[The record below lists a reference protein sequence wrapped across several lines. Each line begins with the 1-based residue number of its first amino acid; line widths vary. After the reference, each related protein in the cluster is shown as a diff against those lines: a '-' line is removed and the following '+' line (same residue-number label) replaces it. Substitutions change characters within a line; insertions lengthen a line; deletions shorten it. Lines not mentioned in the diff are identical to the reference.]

1 MLFKS
6 NGKFVDDVTDS
17 FNRFGLQTKLSEKGV
32 SKNTQKFEMYD
43 TIHDSGYVA
52 VAVDKPFGKNAAKE
66 WNNLIEKDLIP
77 TLINENNA
85 NTNPASALIVPSKDI
100 DMVEQL
106 LKKKGLSPTV
116 YQLFPGYVV
125 AGISKKDT
133 SKIVNEYLEK
143 QKEKDKE
150 QEKENNKK
158 AEDKQPEMPPAAPK
172 DIKKEEL
179 PHKETPKKEIEAKQ
193 KEDMLASLSNMKETK
208 SGSTDI
214 KPPKKEQ
221 IKEIKKDTAK
231 NTTPKKPLSA
241 AKKLAA
247 AALLGTTLGLGAL
260 SAPDIK
266 DKIDNYMMSPEEKT
280 ERKVLDNAAK
290 KYFENIKNGFPEDD
304 ELLKIIA
311 ENPQLASEY
320 INELANTPVQTYA
333 LKNKSA
339 DPNMLREKASSDDE
353 AVRAAVAENP
363 NTPPDILEHLAKD
376 KSNNVLKSLAKN
388 PSISKD
394 MMEDLSNY
402 SGLHNDMLENPAITP
417 EIMRKISAGKNRDC
431 DFNKKYMSNPCLSI
445 DEILYN
451 INNPD
456 ECVRMGLAANPK
468 TPPEAVAALSEDKN
482 PLVKNAAYKHP
493 NLSQEKLNKLFPER
507 WVPEPDNIIK
517 EAERMAALENP
528 NISPEIKEK
537 AILMAPEKYAKAVAA
552 NKNAGPG
559 MINKLKNM
567 AQGKKG
573 LETLIHSANDIKN
586 NPEKLADIKSQMD
599 NNKET
604 VDKPVRRMMNKE
616 FVDNVYDPYKLIE
629 DMRKIPSKK
638 KKYNI
643 KKDNAGAQNNNAEN
657 AAGYENIVPD
667 IGAPPT
673 ILDKFGNAPEYFASK
688 PLPPLNKGD
697 ISYNPDAERAALKT
711 ADDIITDL
719 MSDVLPDIE
728 KSIKTSSFTPRN
740 NKAESSGS
748 GITGN
753 ANGGNGDASG
763 VPTLADAVSN
773 KSNIE
778 NKYLTGRQHD
788 MYENVCKKIDGLHKM
803 F

>member
-6 NGKFVDDVTDS
+6 NGKFVDDITDS

-143 QKEKDKE
+143 QKEKE

-158 AEDKQPEMPPAAPK
+158 AEEKQPEIMPAAK
-172 DIKKEEL
+172 KETKKEEL
-179 PHKETPKKEIEAKQ
+179 PNKETNKKETAAKQ
-193 KEDMLASLSNMKETK
+193 KEDMLANLSNMKETK
-208 SGSTDI
+208 GGSSDI
-214 KPPKKEQ
+214 KQKKKEPV
-221 IKEIKKDTAK
+221 IEPKIEKSKD
-231 NTTPKKPLSA
+231 TPKKPLST

-311 ENPQLASEY
+311 KNPQLASEY

-376 KSNNVLKSLAKN
+376 KSNNVLKALAKN

-402 SGLHNDMLENPAITP
+402 PGLHSDMLENPAVTP

-451 INNPD
+451 VNNPD

-468 TPPEAVAALSEDKN
+468 TPLEAVAALSEDKN

-493 NLSQEKLNKLFPER
+493 NLPQEKLNKLFPER

-517 EAERMAALENP
+517 EAERTAALENP
-528 NISPEIKEK
+528 NISPAIKEK
-537 AILMAPEKYAKAVAA
+537 AILIAPEKYAKAVAA

-559 MINKLKNM
+559 IINKLKNM

-586 NPEKLADIKSQMD
+586 NPAKLADIKSQMD

-643 KKDNAGAQNNNAEN
+643 KKDNAGTQNDNAEN

-667 IGAPPT
+667 IDAPPT

-697 ISYNPDAERAALKT
+697 VSYNPDAERAALKT

-740 NKAESSGS
+740 NKAGSSGNGS
-748 GITGN
+748 NTN
-753 ANGGNGDASG
+753 SANNASG
-763 VPTLADAVSN
+763 GVPSLADAVNN
-773 KSNIE
+773 KSNME
-778 NKYLTGRQHD
+778 NKYLTGRQND
-788 MYENVCKKIDGLHKM
+788 IYENACKKIDGLHKM

>member
-52 VAVDKPFGKNAAKE
+52 VAVDKPFGKNASKE

-77 TLINENNA
+77 TLVNENNA

-125 AGISKKDT
+125 AGINKKDT
-133 SKIVNEYLEK
+133 SKIVNEYLAK
-143 QKEKDKE
+143 QKEKEKE

-158 AEDKQPEMPPAAPK
+158 AEDKQPEIPPAENK
-172 DIKKEEL
+172 EIKKEY
-179 PHKETPKKEIEAKQ
+179 TAKQ
-193 KEDMLASLSNMKETK
+193 KDDMLASLSNMKETK
-208 SGSTDI
+208 SSNDI
-214 KPPKKEQ
+214 MHEKKEPV
-221 IKEIKKDTAK
+221 KETKTNIAKD
-231 NTTPKKPLSA
+231 TPKKPLST

-247 AALLGTTLGLGAL
+247 AALLGTSLGLAAL

-311 ENPQLASEY
+311 ENPQLAREY

-376 KSNNVLKSLAKN
+376 KSNNVLKALAKN

-402 SGLHNDMLENPAITP
+402 SGLHSDMLENPAVTS

-451 INNPD
+451 VNNPD

-468 TPPEAVAALSEDKN
+468 TPPKAIAELSDDKN
-482 PLVKNAAYKHP
+482 PLVKHTAYKHP
-493 NLSQEKLNKLFPER
+493 NIPQEKLNKLFPEK

-517 EAERMAALENP
+517 EAARLAALENP

-552 NKNAGPG
+552 NKNAGKG

-567 AQGKKG
+567 AQGKNG
-573 LETLIHSANDIKN
+573 LETLIHSANDIKS
-586 NPEKLADIKSQMD
+586 NPEKLADIKNQMD

-604 VDKPVRRMMNKE
+604 ADKPVRRMMNKE
-616 FVDNVYDPYKLIE
+616 FVNNVYDPYKLIE
-629 DMRKIPSKK
+629 DMRRIPSKN

-643 KKDNAGAQNNNAEN
+643 KKDSAGSQNTNAEN
-657 AAGYENIVPD
+657 AAGYENIVPNVD
-667 IGAPPT
+667 APPT
-673 ILDKFGNAPEYFASK
+673 ILDKFSSAPEYFASK
-688 PLPPLNKGD
+688 PLPALNKGNV
-697 ISYNPDAERAALKT
+697 SYNPDAERAALKT

-740 NKAESSGS
+740 NKSGNS
-748 GITGN
+748 ENTGSI
-753 ANGGNGDASG
+753 NGGNGDAD
-763 VPTLADAVSN
+763 VPSLADAVNN
-773 KSNIE
+773 KSNMD
-778 NKYLTGRQHD
+778 NKYLTGRQQD
-788 MYENVCKKIDGLHKM
+788 MYENACKKIDELHKM

>member
-17 FNRFGLQTKLSEKGV
+17 FNRFGLQTRFAEKGV

-52 VAVDKPFGKNAAKE
+52 VAVDKPFGKNAEKE

-77 TLINENNA
+77 ALINENNA

-133 SKIVNEYLEK
+133 SKIVDEYLAK
-143 QKEKDKE
+143 QKEKEKE
-150 QEKENNKK
+150 QEKENDKK
-158 AEDKQPEMPPAAPK
+158 AENKQPEIPPAANK
-172 DIKKEEL
+172 EIKKEKFAD
-179 PHKETPKKEIEAKQ
+179 KETPKKENTSKQ
-193 KEDMLASLSNMKETK
+193 KEDTLTSLSNMKETK
-208 SGSTDI
+208 TETSKD
-214 KPPKKEQ
+214 KPKQ
-221 IKEIKKDTAK
+221 
-231 NTTPKKPLSA
+231 KPLST

-247 AALLGTTLGLGAL
+247 AALLGTSLGLGAL

-266 DKIDNYMMSPEEKT
+266 DKIDDYMMSPEEKT

-311 ENPQLASEY
+311 ENPQLAGEY

-339 DPNMLREKASSDDE
+339 DPDMLRKKASSDDE

-388 PSISKD
+388 PSISKN

-402 SGLHNDMLENPAITP
+402 SGLHSDMLENPGLTP

-431 DFNKKYMSNPCLSI
+431 DFNKKFMSNPCLSI

-451 INNPD
+451 VNNPD

-468 TPPEAVAALSEDKN
+468 TPPEAVAALSNDNN

-493 NLSQEKLNKLFPER
+493 NIPQEKLNELFPER

-517 EAERMAALENP
+517 EAAKLAALENP

-552 NKNAGPG
+552 NKNAGYD
-559 MINKLKNM
+559 MIDKLKNM

-573 LETLIHSANDIKN
+573 LETLIYSANNIKD
-586 NPEKLADIKSQMD
+586 NPEKLSDIKRQMD

-604 VDKPVRRMMNKE
+604 ADKPVRRMMNKE
-616 FVDNVYDPYKLIE
+616 FVNSVYDPYKLIE
-629 DMRKIPSKK
+629 DMRKIPSKN
-638 KKYNI
+638 KKYNV
-643 KKDNAGAQNNNAEN
+643 KKDNAGRQNNNAEN
-657 AAGYENIVPD
+657 KAGYERIVP
-667 IGAPPT
+667 AVNEVPS
-673 ILDKFGNAPEYFASK
+673 ILDKFGNAPEYFASQ

-697 ISYNPDAERAALKT
+697 VSYNPDAERAALKT

-740 NKAESSGS
+740 NKVGNSDS
-748 GITGN
+748 TDN
-753 ANGGNGDASG
+753 ANGGNNAAVG
-763 VPTLADAVSN
+763 VPSLTNAVNN
-773 KSNIE
+773 KSNIG
-778 NKYLTGRQHD
+778 NKYLTGRQQD
-788 MYENVCKKIDGLHKM
+788 MYENACKKIDGLHKM

>member
-52 VAVDKPFGKNAAKE
+52 VAVDKPFGKNASKE

-125 AGISKKDT
+125 AGINKKDT
-133 SKIVNEYLEK
+133 SKIVNEYLAK
-143 QKEKDKE
+143 QKEKEKE

-158 AEDKQPEMPPAAPK
+158 AEDKQPEIPPAENK
-172 DIKKEEL
+172 EIKKEY
-179 PHKETPKKEIEAKQ
+179 TAKQ
-193 KEDMLASLSNMKETK
+193 KDDMLASLSNMKETK
-208 SGSTDI
+208 SSSDI
-214 KPPKKEQ
+214 THEKKEPV
-221 IKEIKKDTAK
+221 KETKTNIAKD
-231 NTTPKKPLSA
+231 TPKKPLST

-247 AALLGTTLGLGAL
+247 AALLGTSLGLAAL

-311 ENPQLASEY
+311 ENPQLAREY

-376 KSNNVLKSLAKN
+376 KSNNVLKALAKN

-402 SGLHNDMLENPAITP
+402 SGLHSDMLENPAVTS

-445 DEILYN
+445 YEILYN
-451 INNPD
+451 VNNPD

-468 TPPEAVAALSEDKN
+468 TPPKAIAELSDDKN
-482 PLVKNAAYKHP
+482 PLVKHTAYKHP
-493 NLSQEKLNKLFPER
+493 NIPQDKLNKLFPER

-517 EAERMAALENP
+517 EAARLAALENP

-552 NKNAGPG
+552 NKNAGQG

-567 AQGKKG
+567 AQGKNG
-573 LETLIHSANDIKN
+573 LETLIHSANDIKS
-586 NPEKLADIKSQMD
+586 NPEKLADIKNQMD

-604 VDKPVRRMMNKE
+604 ADKPVRRMMNKE
-616 FVDNVYDPYKLIE
+616 FVNNVYDPYKLIE
-629 DMRKIPSKK
+629 DMRRIPSKK

-643 KKDNAGAQNNNAEN
+643 KKDSAGSQNTNAEN
-657 AAGYENIVPD
+657 AAGYENIVPNVD
-667 IGAPPT
+667 APPT
-673 ILDKFGNAPEYFASK
+673 ILDKFSSAPEYFASK
-688 PLPPLNKGD
+688 PLPALNKGNV
-697 ISYNPDAERAALKT
+697 SYNPDAERAALKT

-740 NKAESSGS
+740 NKSGNS
-748 GITGN
+748 ENTGN
-753 ANGGNGDASG
+753 INGGNGDAD
-763 VPTLADAVSN
+763 VPSLADAVNN
-773 KSNIE
+773 KSNMD
-778 NKYLTGRQHD
+778 NKYLTGRQQD
-788 MYENVCKKIDGLHKM
+788 MYENACKKIDELHKM

>member
-52 VAVDKPFGKNAAKE
+52 VAVDKPFGKNASKE

-77 TLINENNA
+77 TLVNENNA

-125 AGISKKDT
+125 AGINKKDT
-133 SKIVNEYLEK
+133 SKIVNEYLAK
-143 QKEKDKE
+143 QKEKEKE

-158 AEDKQPEMPPAAPK
+158 AEDKQPEIPPAENK
-172 DIKKEEL
+172 EIKKEY
-179 PHKETPKKEIEAKQ
+179 TAKQ
-193 KEDMLASLSNMKETK
+193 KDDMLASLSNMKETK
-208 SGSTDI
+208 SSNDI
-214 KPPKKEQ
+214 MHEKKEPV
-221 IKEIKKDTAK
+221 KETKTNIAKD
-231 NTTPKKPLSA
+231 TPKKPLST

-247 AALLGTTLGLGAL
+247 AALLGTSLGLAAL

-311 ENPQLASEY
+311 ENPQLAREY

-376 KSNNVLKSLAKN
+376 KSNNVLKALAKN

-402 SGLHNDMLENPAITP
+402 SGLHSDMLENPAVTS

-451 INNPD
+451 VNNPD

-468 TPPEAVAALSEDKN
+468 TPPKAIAELSDDKN
-482 PLVKNAAYKHP
+482 PLVKHTAYKHP
-493 NLSQEKLNKLFPER
+493 NIPQEKLNKLFPER

-517 EAERMAALENP
+517 EAARLAALENP

-552 NKNAGPG
+552 NKNAGKG

-567 AQGKKG
+567 AQGKNG
-573 LETLIHSANDIKN
+573 LETLIHSANDIKS
-586 NPEKLADIKSQMD
+586 NPEKLADIKNQMD

-604 VDKPVRRMMNKE
+604 ADKPVRRMMNKE
-616 FVDNVYDPYKLIE
+616 FVNNVYDPYKLIE
-629 DMRKIPSKK
+629 DMRRIPSKN

-643 KKDNAGAQNNNAEN
+643 KKDSAGSQNTNAEN
-657 AAGYENIVPD
+657 AAGYENIVPNVD
-667 IGAPPT
+667 APPT
-673 ILDKFGNAPEYFASK
+673 ILDKFSSAPEYFASK
-688 PLPPLNKGD
+688 PLPALNKGNV
-697 ISYNPDAERAALKT
+697 SYNPDAERAALKT

-740 NKAESSGS
+740 NKSGNS
-748 GITGN
+748 ENTGSI
-753 ANGGNGDASG
+753 NGGNGDAD
-763 VPTLADAVSN
+763 VPSLADAVNN
-773 KSNIE
+773 KSNMD
-778 NKYLTGRQHD
+778 NKYLTGRQQD
-788 MYENVCKKIDGLHKM
+788 MYENACKKIDELHKM

>member
-6 NGKFVDDVTDS
+6 NGKFVDDVIDS
-17 FNRFGLQTKLSEKGV
+17 FNRFGLQTKLAEKGL

-52 VAVDKPFGKNAAKE
+52 VAVDKPFGKNATKE

-85 NTNPASALIVPSKDI
+85 NTSPASALIVPSKDI

-150 QEKENNKK
+150 QEKENNKV
-158 AEDKQPEMPPAAPK
+158 EEKQPEMPPAA
-172 DIKKEEL
+172 DIKKKEEL
-179 PHKETPKKEIEAKQ
+179 PQKETPKKEDTAKK
-193 KEDMLASLSNMKETK
+193 KEDTLTSLSNMKETK
-208 SGSTDI
+208 NGSSNI
-214 KPPKKEQ
+214 KNEPKEKVKET
-221 IKEIKKDTAK
+221 KKDTAK
-231 NTTPKKPLSA
+231 DMPKKPLST

-280 ERKVLDNAAK
+280 ERKVLDDAAK

-311 ENPQLASEY
+311 ENPQLAKEY

-339 DPNMLREKASSDDE
+339 DANMLREKASSDDE

-402 SGLHNDMLENPAITP
+402 SGLHNDMLENPAITH

-451 INNPD
+451 VNNPD

-493 NLSQEKLNKLFPER
+493 NLPQEKLNKLFPER

-552 NKNAGPG
+552 NKNAGQG
-559 MINKLKNM
+559 IINKLKNM

-586 NPEKLADIKSQMD
+586 NPEKLANIKSQMD

-616 FVDNVYDPYKLIE
+616 FVNNVYDPYKLIE

-643 KKDNAGAQNNNAEN
+643 KKDSPDNKNNNDEN
-657 AAGYENIVPD
+657 LAGYENIVPD
-667 IGAPPT
+667 VGTPPT
-673 ILDKFGNAPEYFASK
+673 ILDKFGNAPEYFAK
-688 PLPPLNKGD
+688 MPLPPLNKGD

-740 NKAESSGS
+740 NKAGSSGNNN
-748 GITGN
+748 GTGGN
-753 ANGGNGDASG
+753 ANGGNGAAGG
-763 VPTLADAVSN
+763 VPTLADAVNN

-778 NKYLTGRQHD
+778 NKYLTGRQND
-788 MYENVCKKIDGLHKM
+788 IYENACKKIDGLHKM

>member
-6 NGKFVDDVTDS
+6 NGKFVDDITDS

-143 QKEKDKE
+143 QKEKE

-158 AEDKQPEMPPAAPK
+158 AEEKQPEIMPAAK
-172 DIKKEEL
+172 KETKKEEL
-179 PHKETPKKEIEAKQ
+179 PNKETNKKETAAKQ
-193 KEDMLASLSNMKETK
+193 KEDMLANLSNMKETK
-208 SGSTDI
+208 GGSSDI
-214 KPPKKEQ
+214 KQKKKEPV
-221 IKEIKKDTAK
+221 IEPKIEKSKD
-231 NTTPKKPLSA
+231 TPKKPLST

-311 ENPQLASEY
+311 KNPQLASEY

-376 KSNNVLKSLAKN
+376 KSNNVLKALAKN

-402 SGLHNDMLENPAITP
+402 SGLHSDMLENPAVTP

-451 INNPD
+451 VNNPD

-468 TPPEAVAALSEDKN
+468 TPLEAVAALSEDKN

-493 NLSQEKLNKLFPER
+493 NLPQEKLNKLFPER

-517 EAERMAALENP
+517 EAERTAALENP
-528 NISPEIKEK
+528 NISPAIKEK
-537 AILMAPEKYAKAVAA
+537 AILIAPEKYAKAVAA

-559 MINKLKNM
+559 IINKLKNM

-586 NPEKLADIKSQMD
+586 NPAKLADIKSQMD

-643 KKDNAGAQNNNAEN
+643 KKDNAGTQNDNAEN

-667 IGAPPT
+667 IDAPPT

-697 ISYNPDAERAALKT
+697 VSYNPDAERAALKT

-740 NKAESSGS
+740 NKAGSSGNGS
-748 GITGN
+748 NTN
-753 ANGGNGDASG
+753 SANNASG
-763 VPTLADAVSN
+763 GVPSLADAVNN
-773 KSNIE
+773 KSNME
-778 NKYLTGRQHD
+778 NKYLTGRQND
-788 MYENVCKKIDGLHKM
+788 IYENACKKIDRLHKM

>member
-6 NGKFVDDVTDS
+6 NGKFVDNVVDS

-43 TIHDSGYVA
+43 SIHDSGYVA

-66 WNNLIEKDLIP
+66 WNSLIEKDLIP

-133 SKIVNEYLEK
+133 SKIVNEYIEK
-143 QKEKDKE
+143 QKEKEKE
-150 QEKENNKK
+150 QKKEDSKKTEEKL
-158 AEDKQPEMPPAAPK
+158 PEMPPAL
-172 DIKKEEL
+172 KKEEL
-179 PHKETPKKEIEAKQ
+179 PDKETPKKEDIKKQ
-193 KEDMLASLSNMKETK
+193 KEDMLANLSNMKETK
-208 SGSTDI
+208 SINSDI
-214 KPPKKEQ
+214 KQKKKEPV
-221 IKEIKKDTAK
+221 IEPKIEKSKD
-231 NTTPKKPLSA
+231 TPKKTLST
-241 AKKLAA
+241 AKKLAT
-247 AALLGTTLGLGAL
+247 AALLGTTIGLGTL

-280 ERKVLDNAAK
+280 ERKVIDNAAK
-290 KYFENIKNGFPEDD
+290 KYFENIKNGFLEDD

-311 ENPQLASEY
+311 ENPQLAQEY
-320 INELANTPVQTYA
+320 INELAHTPVQTYA
-333 LKNKSA
+333 LKNKAA
-339 DPNMLREKASSDDE
+339 DPTMLREKASSDDE

-363 NTPPDILEHLAKD
+363 NTPPDVLERLAKD
-376 KSNNVLKSLAKN
+376 KSNNVLKSLSKN
-388 PSISKD
+388 PAISKD
-394 MMEDLSNY
+394 MMEELSNY
-402 SGLHNDMLENPAITP
+402 SGLHNDMLENPAVTP
-417 EIMRKISAGKNRDC
+417 EILRKISAGKNRDC
-431 DFNKKYMSNPCLSI
+431 DFNKKYMSNPCLSL

-451 INNPD
+451 VNNPD

-468 TPPEAVAALSEDKN
+468 TPPEAVAALAEDRN
-482 PLVKNAAYKHP
+482 PLVKNTAYKHP
-493 NLSQEKLNKLFPER
+493 NMPQDKLNKLFPER

-552 NKNAGPG
+552 NKNAEPG
-559 MINKLKNM
+559 LVNKLKNM

-573 LETLIHSANDIKN
+573 LENLIYSANNIKN

-604 VDKPVRRMMNKE
+604 IEKPVRRMMNKE
-616 FVDNVYDPYKLIE
+616 FVNSVYDPYKLIE

-643 KKDNAGAQNNNAEN
+643 KKDNEGAKDNNSKNY
-657 AAGYENIVPD
+657 AGYENIVPA
-667 IGAPPT
+667 GNEAPT

-728 KSIKTSSFTPRN
+728 KSLKTSSFTPRN
-740 NKAESSGS
+740 NKAGNSGS
-748 GITGN
+748 SNAGGANTGN
-753 ANGGNGDASG
+753 NAAGS
-763 VPTLADAVSN
+763 VPSLSDAVNN
-773 KSNIE
+773 KSNME
-778 NKYLTGRQHD
+778 NKYLTGRQQY
-788 MYENVCKKIDGLHKM
+788 MYENACKKIDGLHKM

>member
-158 AEDKQPEMPPAAPK
+158 AEDKQPEIMPAAK
-172 DIKKEEL
+172 KETKKEEL
-179 PHKETPKKEIEAKQ
+179 PDKETNKKETAAKQ
-193 KEDMLASLSNMKETK
+193 KEDMLANLSNMKETK
-208 SGSTDI
+208 SINNDI
-214 KPPKKEQ
+214 KQKKKEPV
-221 IKEIKKDTAK
+221 IEPKIEKSKD
-231 NTTPKKPLSA
+231 TPKKTLST

-247 AALLGTTLGLGAL
+247 AALLGTTIGLGTL

-266 DKIDNYMMSPEEKT
+266 DKVDNYMMSPEEKT

-290 KYFENIKNGFPEDD
+290 KYFENIKNGFPEDN

-376 KSNNVLKSLAKN
+376 KSNNVLKALAKN

-402 SGLHNDMLENPAITP
+402 SGLHSDMLENPAVTP

-451 INNPD
+451 VNNPD

-493 NLSQEKLNKLFPER
+493 NIPQEKLNKLFPER

-517 EAERMAALENP
+517 EAARTAALENP
-528 NISPEIKEK
+528 NISPAIKEK

-586 NPEKLADIKSQMD
+586 NPAKLADIKSQMD

-643 KKDNAGAQNNNAEN
+643 KKDNAGTQNDNAEN

-667 IGAPPT
+667 IDAPPT

-697 ISYNPDAERAALKT
+697 VSYNPDAERAALKT

-740 NKAESSGS
+740 NKAGSSGNGS
-748 GITGN
+748 NTN
-753 ANGGNGDASG
+753 SANNASG
-763 VPTLADAVSN
+763 GVPSLADAVNN
-773 KSNIE
+773 KSNME
-778 NKYLTGRQHD
+778 NKYLTGRQND
-788 MYENVCKKIDGLHKM
+788 MYENACKKIDGLHKM

>member
-52 VAVDKPFGKNAAKE
+52 VAVDKPFGKNASKE

-77 TLINENNA
+77 TLVNENNA

-125 AGISKKDT
+125 AGINKKDT
-133 SKIVNEYLEK
+133 SKIVNEYLAK
-143 QKEKDKE
+143 QKEKEKE

-158 AEDKQPEMPPAAPK
+158 AEDKQPEIPPAENK
-172 DIKKEEL
+172 EIKKEY
-179 PHKETPKKEIEAKQ
+179 TAKQ
-193 KEDMLASLSNMKETK
+193 KDDMLASLSNMKETK
-208 SGSTDI
+208 SSNDI
-214 KPPKKEQ
+214 MHEKKEPV
-221 IKEIKKDTAK
+221 KETKTNIAKD
-231 NTTPKKPLSA
+231 TPKKPLST

-247 AALLGTTLGLGAL
+247 AALLGTSLGLAAL

-311 ENPQLASEY
+311 ENPQLAREY

-376 KSNNVLKSLAKN
+376 KSNNVLKALAKN

-402 SGLHNDMLENPAITP
+402 SGLHSDMLENPAVTS

-451 INNPD
+451 VNNPD

-468 TPPEAVAALSEDKN
+468 TPPKAIAELSDDKN
-482 PLVKNAAYKHP
+482 PLVKHTAYKHP
-493 NLSQEKLNKLFPER
+493 NIPQEKLNELFPER

-517 EAERMAALENP
+517 EAARLAALENP
-528 NISPEIKEK
+528 NIIPEIKEK

-552 NKNAGPG
+552 NKNAGQG

-567 AQGKKG
+567 AQGKNG
-573 LETLIHSANDIKN
+573 LETLIHSANDIKS
-586 NPEKLADIKSQMD
+586 NPEKLADIKNQMD

-604 VDKPVRRMMNKE
+604 ADKPVRRMMNKE
-616 FVDNVYDPYKLIE
+616 FVNNVYDPYKLIE
-629 DMRKIPSKK
+629 DMRRIPSKN

-643 KKDNAGAQNNNAEN
+643 KKDSAGSQNTNAEN
-657 AAGYENIVPD
+657 AAGYENIVPNVD
-667 IGAPPT
+667 APPT
-673 ILDKFGNAPEYFASK
+673 ILDKFSSAPEYFASK
-688 PLPPLNKGD
+688 PLPALNKGNV
-697 ISYNPDAERAALKT
+697 SYNPDAERAALKT

-740 NKAESSGS
+740 NKSGNS
-748 GITGN
+748 ENTGN
-753 ANGGNGDASG
+753 INGGNGDAD
-763 VPTLADAVSN
+763 VPSLADAVNN
-773 KSNIE
+773 KSNMD
-778 NKYLTGRQHD
+778 NKYLTGRQQD
-788 MYENVCKKIDGLHKM
+788 MYENACKKIDELHKM

>member
-52 VAVDKPFGKNAAKE
+52 VAVDKPFGKNASKE

-77 TLINENNA
+77 TLVNENNA

-125 AGISKKDT
+125 AGINKKDT
-133 SKIVNEYLEK
+133 SKIVNEYLAK
-143 QKEKDKE
+143 QKEKEKE

-158 AEDKQPEMPPAAPK
+158 AEDKQPEIPPAENK
-172 DIKKEEL
+172 EIKKEY
-179 PHKETPKKEIEAKQ
+179 TAKQ
-193 KEDMLASLSNMKETK
+193 KDDMLASLSNMKETK
-208 SGSTDI
+208 SSNDI
-214 KPPKKEQ
+214 MHEKKEPV
-221 IKEIKKDTAK
+221 KETKTNIAKD
-231 NTTPKKPLSA
+231 TPKKPLST

-247 AALLGTTLGLGAL
+247 AALLGTSLGLAAL

-311 ENPQLASEY
+311 ENPQLAREY

-376 KSNNVLKSLAKN
+376 KSNNVLKALAKN

-402 SGLHNDMLENPAITP
+402 SGLHSDMLENPAVTS

-451 INNPD
+451 VNNPD

-493 NLSQEKLNKLFPER
+493 NLPQEKLNKLFPER

-517 EAERMAALENP
+517 EAARLAALENP

-552 NKNAGPG
+552 NKNAGKG

-567 AQGKKG
+567 AQGKNG
-573 LETLIHSANDIKN
+573 LETLIHSANDIKS
-586 NPEKLADIKSQMD
+586 NPEKLADIKNQMD

-604 VDKPVRRMMNKE
+604 ADKPVRRMMNKE
-616 FVDNVYDPYKLIE
+616 FVNNVYDPYKLIE
-629 DMRKIPSKK
+629 DMRRIPSKN

-643 KKDNAGAQNNNAEN
+643 KKDSAGSQNTNAEN
-657 AAGYENIVPD
+657 AAGYENIVPNVD
-667 IGAPPT
+667 APPT
-673 ILDKFGNAPEYFASK
+673 ILDKFSSAPEYFASK
-688 PLPPLNKGD
+688 PLPALNKGNV
-697 ISYNPDAERAALKT
+697 SYNPDAERAALKT

-740 NKAESSGS
+740 NKSGNS
-748 GITGN
+748 ENTGSI
-753 ANGGNGDASG
+753 NGGNGDAD
-763 VPTLADAVSN
+763 VPSLADAVNN
-773 KSNIE
+773 KSNMD
-778 NKYLTGRQHD
+778 NKYLTGRQQD
-788 MYENVCKKIDGLHKM
+788 MYENACKKIDELHKM

>member
-1 MLFKS
+1 MLMLFKS

-52 VAVDKPFGKNAAKE
+52 VAVDKPFGKNASKE

-77 TLINENNA
+77 TLVNENNA

-125 AGISKKDT
+125 AGINKKDT
-133 SKIVNEYLEK
+133 SKIVNEYLAK
-143 QKEKDKE
+143 QKEKEKE

-158 AEDKQPEMPPAAPK
+158 AEDKQPEIPPAENK
-172 DIKKEEL
+172 EIKKEY
-179 PHKETPKKEIEAKQ
+179 TAKQ
-193 KEDMLASLSNMKETK
+193 KDDMLASLSNMKETK
-208 SGSTDI
+208 SSNDI
-214 KPPKKEQ
+214 MHEKKEPV
-221 IKEIKKDTAK
+221 KETKTNIAKD
-231 NTTPKKPLSA
+231 TPKKPLST

-247 AALLGTTLGLGAL
+247 AALLGTSLGLAAL

-311 ENPQLASEY
+311 ENPQLAREY

-376 KSNNVLKSLAKN
+376 KSNNVLKALAKN

-402 SGLHNDMLENPAITP
+402 SGLHSDMLENPAVTS

-451 INNPD
+451 VNNPD

-468 TPPEAVAALSEDKN
+468 TPPKAIAELSDDKN
-482 PLVKNAAYKHP
+482 PLVKHTAYKHP
-493 NLSQEKLNKLFPER
+493 NIPQEKLNKLFPER

-517 EAERMAALENP
+517 EAARLAALENP

-552 NKNAGPG
+552 NKNAGKG

-567 AQGKKG
+567 AQGKNG
-573 LETLIHSANDIKN
+573 LETLIHSANDIKS
-586 NPEKLADIKSQMD
+586 NPEKLADIKNQMD

-604 VDKPVRRMMNKE
+604 ADKPVRRMMNKE
-616 FVDNVYDPYKLIE
+616 FVNNVYDPYKLIE
-629 DMRKIPSKK
+629 DMRRIPSKN

-643 KKDNAGAQNNNAEN
+643 KKDSAGSQNTNAEN
-657 AAGYENIVPD
+657 AAGYENIVPNVD
-667 IGAPPT
+667 APPT
-673 ILDKFGNAPEYFASK
+673 ILDKFSSAPEYFASK
-688 PLPPLNKGD
+688 PLPALNKGNV
-697 ISYNPDAERAALKT
+697 SYNPDAERAALKT

-740 NKAESSGS
+740 NKSGNS
-748 GITGN
+748 ENTGSI
-753 ANGGNGDASG
+753 NGGNGDAD
-763 VPTLADAVSN
+763 VPSLADAVNN
-773 KSNIE
+773 KSNMD
-778 NKYLTGRQHD
+778 NKYLTGRQQD
-788 MYENVCKKIDGLHKM
+788 MYENACKKIDELHKM

>member
-17 FNRFGLQTKLSEKGV
+17 FNRFGLQTRFAEKGV

-52 VAVDKPFGKNAAKE
+52 VAVDKPFGKNAEKE

-77 TLINENNA
+77 ALINENNA

-133 SKIVNEYLEK
+133 SKIVDEYLAK
-143 QKEKDKE
+143 QKEKEKE
-150 QEKENNKK
+150 QEKENDKK
-158 AEDKQPEMPPAAPK
+158 AENKQPEIPPAANK
-172 DIKKEEL
+172 EIKKEKFAD
-179 PHKETPKKEIEAKQ
+179 KETPKKENTSKQ
-193 KEDMLASLSNMKETK
+193 KEDTLTSLSNMKETK
-208 SGSTDI
+208 TETSKD
-214 KPPKKEQ
+214 KPKQ
-221 IKEIKKDTAK
+221 
-231 NTTPKKPLSA
+231 KPLST

-247 AALLGTTLGLGAL
+247 AALLGTSLGLGAL

-266 DKIDNYMMSPEEKT
+266 DKIDDYMMSPEEKT

-311 ENPQLASEY
+311 ENPQLAGEY

-339 DPNMLREKASSDDE
+339 DPDMLRKKASSDDE

-388 PSISKD
+388 PSISKN

-402 SGLHNDMLENPAITP
+402 SGLHSDMLENPGLTP

-451 INNPD
+451 VNNPD

-468 TPPEAVAALSEDKN
+468 TPPEAVAALSNDNN

-493 NLSQEKLNKLFPER
+493 NIPQEKLNELFPER

-517 EAERMAALENP
+517 EAAKLAALENP

-552 NKNAGPG
+552 NKNAGYD
-559 MINKLKNM
+559 MIDKLKNM

-573 LETLIHSANDIKN
+573 LETLIYSANNIKD
-586 NPEKLADIKSQMD
+586 NPEKLSDIKRQMD

-604 VDKPVRRMMNKE
+604 ADKPVRRMMNKE
-616 FVDNVYDPYKLIE
+616 FVNSVYDPYKLIE
-629 DMRKIPSKK
+629 DMRKIPSKN
-638 KKYNI
+638 KKYNV
-643 KKDNAGAQNNNAEN
+643 KKDNAGRQNNNAEN
-657 AAGYENIVPD
+657 KAGYERIVP
-667 IGAPPT
+667 AVNEVPS
-673 ILDKFGNAPEYFASK
+673 ILDKFGNAPEYFASQ

-697 ISYNPDAERAALKT
+697 VSYNPDAERAALKT

-740 NKAESSGS
+740 NKVGNSDS
-748 GITGN
+748 TDN
-753 ANGGNGDASG
+753 ANGGNNAAVG
-763 VPTLADAVSN
+763 VPSLTNAVNN

-778 NKYLTGRQHD
+778 NKYLTGRQQD
-788 MYENVCKKIDGLHKM
+788 MYENACKKMKVIKLSYTISLRSDRVT
-803 F
+803 

>member
-1 MLFKS
+1 MLMLFKS

-52 VAVDKPFGKNAAKE
+52 VAVDKPFGKNASKE

-77 TLINENNA
+77 TLVNENNA

-125 AGISKKDT
+125 AGINKKDT
-133 SKIVNEYLEK
+133 SKIVNEYLAK
-143 QKEKDKE
+143 QKEKEKE

-158 AEDKQPEMPPAAPK
+158 AEDKQPEIPPAENK
-172 DIKKEEL
+172 EIKKEY
-179 PHKETPKKEIEAKQ
+179 TAKQ
-193 KEDMLASLSNMKETK
+193 KDDMLASLSNMKETK
-208 SGSTDI
+208 SSNDI
-214 KPPKKEQ
+214 MHEKKEPV
-221 IKEIKKDTAK
+221 KETKTNIAKD
-231 NTTPKKPLSA
+231 TPKKPLST

-247 AALLGTTLGLGAL
+247 AALLGTSLGLAAL

-311 ENPQLASEY
+311 ENPQLAREY

-376 KSNNVLKSLAKN
+376 KSNNVLKALAKN

-402 SGLHNDMLENPAITP
+402 SGLHSDMLENPAVTS

-451 INNPD
+451 VNNPD

-468 TPPEAVAALSEDKN
+468 TPPKAIAELSDDKN
-482 PLVKNAAYKHP
+482 PLVKHTAYKHP
-493 NLSQEKLNKLFPER
+493 NIPQEKLNKLFPER

-517 EAERMAALENP
+517 EAARLAALENP

-552 NKNAGPG
+552 NKNAGQG

-567 AQGKKG
+567 AQGKNG
-573 LETLIHSANDIKN
+573 LETLIHSANDIKS
-586 NPEKLADIKSQMD
+586 NPEKLADIKNQMD

-604 VDKPVRRMMNKE
+604 ADKPVRRMMNKE
-616 FVDNVYDPYKLIE
+616 FVNNVYDPYKLIE
-629 DMRKIPSKK
+629 DMRRIPSKN

-643 KKDNAGAQNNNAEN
+643 KKDSAGSQNTNAEN
-657 AAGYENIVPD
+657 AAGYENIVPNVD
-667 IGAPPT
+667 APPT
-673 ILDKFGNAPEYFASK
+673 ILDKFSSAPEYFASK
-688 PLPPLNKGD
+688 PLPALNKGNV
-697 ISYNPDAERAALKT
+697 SYNPDAERAALKT

-740 NKAESSGS
+740 NKSGNS
-748 GITGN
+748 ENTGSI
-753 ANGGNGDASG
+753 NGGNGDAD
-763 VPTLADAVSN
+763 VPSLADAVNN
-773 KSNIE
+773 KSNMD
-778 NKYLTGRQHD
+778 NKYLTGRQQD
-788 MYENVCKKIDGLHKM
+788 MYENACKKIDELHKM

>member
-133 SKIVNEYLEK
+133 SKIVDKYLAK
-143 QKEKDKE
+143 QKEKEKE

-158 AEDKQPEMPPAAPK
+158 AEDKQPEIMPAAK
-172 DIKKEEL
+172 KETKKEEL
-179 PHKETPKKEIEAKQ
+179 PNKETNKKE

-208 SGSTDI
+208 GGSSDI
-214 KPPKKEQ
+214 KQEKKEPV
-221 IKEIKKDTAK
+221 KESKKDIAKDTA
-231 NTTPKKPLSA
+231 PKKSLST

-376 KSNNVLKSLAKN
+376 KSNNVLKALAKN

-402 SGLHNDMLENPAITP
+402 SGLHSDMLENPAVTP

-451 INNPD
+451 VNNPD

-468 TPPEAVAALSEDKN
+468 TPLEAVAALSEDKN
-482 PLVKNAAYKHP
+482 PLVKNAVYKHP
-493 NLSQEKLNKLFPER
+493 NIPQEKLNKLFPER

-528 NISPEIKEK
+528 HISPAIKEK

-586 NPEKLADIKSQMD
+586 NPAKLADIKSQMD

-638 KKYNI
+638 TKYNL
-643 KKDNAGAQNNNAEN
+643 KKDNAGTQNDNAEN

-667 IGAPPT
+667 IDAPPT

-697 ISYNPDAERAALKT
+697 VSYNPDAERAALKT

-740 NKAESSGS
+740 NKTGSSGNGS
-748 GITGN
+748 NTN
-753 ANGGNGDASG
+753 SANNASG
-763 VPTLADAVSN
+763 GVPSLADAVNN
-773 KSNIE
+773 KSNME
-778 NKYLTGRQHD
+778 NKYLTGRQND
-788 MYENVCKKIDGLHKM
+788 IYENACKKIDGLHKM

>member
-6 NGKFVDDVTDS
+6 NGKFVDDITDS

-43 TIHDSGYVA
+43 SIHDSGYVA

-66 WNNLIEKDLIP
+66 WSSLIEKDLIP

-133 SKIVNEYLEK
+133 SKIVNEYLAK
-143 QKEKDKE
+143 QKEKEQKKE
-150 QEKENNKK
+150 DSKNTEEKLPEI
-158 AEDKQPEMPPAAPK
+158 QPVLNT
-172 DIKKEEL
+172 DIKKEDM
-179 PHKETPKKEIEAKQ
+179 PDKETNKKEDIKKQ
-193 KEDMLASLSNMKETK
+193 KEDMLANLSNIKETK
-208 SGSTDI
+208 SINNDI
-214 KPPKKEQ
+214 KQKKKEPV
-221 IKEIKKDTAK
+221 IKPNIEKSKD
-231 NTTPKKPLSA
+231 TPKKTFSA

-247 AALLGTTLGLGAL
+247 AALLGTTIGLGAL

-290 KYFENIKNGFPEDD
+290 KYFEHIKNGFPEDD

-311 ENPQLASEY
+311 ENPQLAKEY

-333 LKNKSA
+333 LKNKAA
-339 DPNMLREKASSDDE
+339 DPNMLREKASSNDE
-353 AVRAAVAENP
+353 AVRASVAENP
-363 NTPPDILEHLAKD
+363 NTPPDILERLAKD

-388 PSISKD
+388 PAITKD
-394 MMEDLSNY
+394 MMEKLSDY
-402 SGLHNDMLENPAITP
+402 SGLHNDMLENPAVTP
-417 EIMRKISAGKNRDC
+417 EILRKISAGKNRDC
-431 DFNKKYMSNPCLSI
+431 DFNKKYMSNPCLSL
-445 DEILYN
+445 DKILYN

-468 TPPEAVAALSEDKN
+468 TPPEAVAALAEDKN

-493 NLSQEKLNKLFPER
+493 NMPQEKLNKLFPER

-559 MINKLKNM
+559 IINKLKNM

-573 LETLIHSANDIKN
+573 LETLIYSANNIKN
-586 NPEKLADIKSQMD
+586 SPEKLADIKSQMD

-604 VDKPVRRMMNKE
+604 VEKPVRRMMNKE
-616 FVDNVYDPYKLIE
+616 FVNSVYDPYKLIE
-629 DMRKIPSKK
+629 DMRKMPSKK
-638 KKYNI
+638 QKYNV
-643 KKDNAGAQNNNAEN
+643 KKDNKEKKNSDAEN
-657 AAGYENIVPD
+657 YAGYENIVPA
-667 IGAPPT
+667 GNEVPT

-740 NKAESSGS
+740 NKAGNNGSSNAGGANS
-748 GITGN
+748 GN
-753 ANGGNGDASG
+753 SAAGGIPS
-763 VPTLADAVSN
+763 LADAVNN
-773 KSNIE
+773 KSNME
-778 NKYLTGRQHD
+778 NKYLTGRQQD
-788 MYENVCKKIDGLHKM
+788 MYENACKKIDGLHKM

>member
-6 NGKFVDDVTDS
+6 NGKFIDDVTDS
-17 FNRFGLQTKLSEKGV
+17 FNRFGLQTKLAEKGV

-43 TIHDSGYVA
+43 SIHDSGYVA

-66 WNNLIEKDLIP
+66 WDNLLEKDLIP

-85 NTNPASALIVPSKDI
+85 NTNPASALIVPSNDI

-106 LKKKGLSPTV
+106 LKQKGLSPTV

-125 AGISKKDT
+125 AGINKKDT

-143 QKEKDKE
+143 H
-150 QEKENNKK
+150 KEN
-158 AEDKQPEMPPAAPK
+158 
-172 DIKKEEL
+172 KKEENETAEEKQTEM
-179 PHKETPKKEIEAKQ
+179 PSADIKETKKKELPVKETDKNKDTAKQ
-193 KEDMLASLSNMKETK
+193 KEDMLANLSNMKETN
-208 SGSTDI
+208 SNSSDI
-214 KPPKKEQ
+214 KQNKNNKAADTKKE
-221 IKEIKKDTAK
+221 
-231 NTTPKKPLSA
+231 TPSHKPLST

-247 AALLGTTLGLGAL
+247 AALLGTTLGLAAI

-266 DKIDNYMMSPEEKT
+266 DKIDDYMMSPEEKT

-290 KYFENIKNGFPEDD
+290 KYFEDIKNGFPEDN

-311 ENPQLASEY
+311 ENPQLAQEY

-333 LKNKSA
+333 LRNKAA
-339 DPNMLREKASSDDE
+339 DPNILREKASSDDE

-363 NTPPDILEHLAKD
+363 NTPPDVLEHLAKD
-376 KSNNVLKSLAKN
+376 KSNNVLKALAKN
-388 PSISKD
+388 PSVSKN

-402 SGLHNDMLENPAITP
+402 SGLHSDMLENPAITP

-445 DEILYN
+445 EEILYN
-451 INNPD
+451 VNNPD

-468 TPPEAVAALSEDKN
+468 TPPKAIAALSEDKN
-482 PLVKNAAYKHP
+482 PLVKNTAYKHP
-493 NLSQEKLNKLFPER
+493 NMPQEKLNKLFPER

-528 NISPEIKEK
+528 NISSEIKEK
-537 AILMAPEKYAKAVAA
+537 AMLMAPEKYAKAIAS
-552 NKNAGPG
+552 NKNAGAS
-559 MINKLKNM
+559 MIKNLKNM

-573 LETLIHSANDIKN
+573 LENLIYSANDIKN
-586 NPEKLADIKSQMD
+586 NPEKIADIKNQMD
-599 NNKET
+599 NNKENA
-604 VDKPVRRMMNKE
+604 DKPVRRMINKD
-616 FVDNVYDPYKLIE
+616 FVNNVYDPYKLIE
-629 DMRKIPSKK
+629 DMRKMPSKK
-638 KKYNI
+638 AKYNT
-643 KKDNAGAQNNNAEN
+643 KKDNAGTQNNNSEKL
-657 AAGYENIVPD
+657 AGYENIVPD
-667 IGAPPT
+667 VDKTPT
-673 ILDKFGNAPEYFASK
+673 ILDKFGNAPEYFSSM

-697 ISYNPDAERAALKT
+697 ISYNPDAEKAALKT

-728 KSIKTSSFTPRN
+728 KSIKASSYTPRN
-740 NKAESSGS
+740 NKSGNNGLS
-748 GITGN
+748 N
-753 ANGGNGDASG
+753 ANAANNAADS
-763 VPTLADAVSN
+763 VPSLADKVNN
-773 KSNIE
+773 KSNME
-778 NKYLTGRQHD
+778 NKYLTGRQND
-788 MYENVCKKIDGLHKM
+788 MYENACKKIDGLHKM

>member
-52 VAVDKPFGKNAAKE
+52 VAVDKPFGKNASKE

-77 TLINENNA
+77 TLVNENNA

-125 AGISKKDT
+125 AGINKKDT
-133 SKIVNEYLEK
+133 SKIVNEYLAK
-143 QKEKDKE
+143 QKEKEKE

-158 AEDKQPEMPPAAPK
+158 AEDKQPEIPPAENK
-172 DIKKEEL
+172 EIKKEY
-179 PHKETPKKEIEAKQ
+179 TAKQ
-193 KEDMLASLSNMKETK
+193 KDDMLASLSNMKETK
-208 SGSTDI
+208 SSNDI
-214 KPPKKEQ
+214 MHEKKEPV
-221 IKEIKKDTAK
+221 KETKTNIAKD
-231 NTTPKKPLSA
+231 TPKKPLST

-247 AALLGTTLGLGAL
+247 AALLGTSLGLAAL

-311 ENPQLASEY
+311 ENPQLAREY

-376 KSNNVLKSLAKN
+376 KSNNVLKALAKN

-402 SGLHNDMLENPAITP
+402 SGLHSDMLENPAVTS

-451 INNPD
+451 VNNPD

-468 TPPEAVAALSEDKN
+468 TPPKAIAELSDDKN
-482 PLVKNAAYKHP
+482 PLVKHTAYKHP
-493 NLSQEKLNKLFPER
+493 NIPQEKLNELFPER

-517 EAERMAALENP
+517 EAARLAALENP
-528 NISPEIKEK
+528 NIIPEIKEK

-552 NKNAGPG
+552 NKNAGQG

-567 AQGKKG
+567 AQGKNG
-573 LETLIHSANDIKN
+573 LETLIHSANDIKS
-586 NPEKLADIKSQMD
+586 NPEKLADIKNQMD

-604 VDKPVRRMMNKE
+604 ADKPVRRMMNKE
-616 FVDNVYDPYKLIE
+616 FVNNVYDPYKLIE
-629 DMRKIPSKK
+629 DMRRIPSKN

-643 KKDNAGAQNNNAEN
+643 KKDSAGSQNTNAEN
-657 AAGYENIVPD
+657 AAGYENIVPNVD
-667 IGAPPT
+667 APPT
-673 ILDKFGNAPEYFASK
+673 ILDKFSSAPEYFASK
-688 PLPPLNKGD
+688 PLPALNKGNV
-697 ISYNPDAERAALKT
+697 SYNPDAERAALKT

-740 NKAESSGS
+740 NKSGNS
-748 GITGN
+748 ENTGSI
-753 ANGGNGDASG
+753 NGGNGDAD
-763 VPTLADAVSN
+763 VPSLADAVNN
-773 KSNIE
+773 KSNMD
-778 NKYLTGRQHD
+778 NKYLTGRQQD
-788 MYENVCKKIDGLHKM
+788 MYENACKKIDELHKM

>member
-17 FNRFGLQTKLSEKGV
+17 FNRFGLQTKLSEKGI

-52 VAVDKPFGKNAAKE
+52 VAVDKPFGKNATKE
-66 WNNLIEKDLIP
+66 WDNVIEKDLIP
-77 TLINENNA
+77 TLINENNI

-106 LKKKGLSPTV
+106 LKRKGLSPTV

-125 AGISKKDT
+125 AGINKKDT
-133 SKIVNEYLEK
+133 SKIVNDYLEK
-143 QKEKDKE
+143 QKEQDK
-150 QEKENNKK
+150 KEEEENKK
-158 AEDKQPEMPPAAPK
+158 IEEKQPEIPPAISK
-172 DIKKEEL
+172 DNKNDIPAETKVKEDS
-179 PHKETPKKEIEAKQ
+179 AKQ
-193 KEDMLASLSNMKETK
+193 KEDMLTSLSNVKEPK
-208 SGSTDI
+208 NISQDV
-214 KPPKKEQ
+214 KHNKKEPV
-221 IKEIKKDTAK
+221 KETAK
-231 NTTPKKPLSA
+231 NIAKVTPKKSLST

-247 AALLGTTLGLGAL
+247 AALLGTALGLGAL

-266 DKIDNYMMSPEEKT
+266 EKIDNYMMSPEEKA
-280 ERKVLDNAAK
+280 ERNIMDNAAK

-333 LKNKSA
+333 LKNKA
-339 DPNMLREKASSDDE
+339 TDPNLLREKATSDDE

-402 SGLHNDMLENPAITP
+402 SGLHSDMLENPAVTP

-431 DFNKKYMSNPCLSI
+431 NFNTKYMSNPCLSI

-451 INNPD
+451 VNNPD

-468 TPPEAVAALSEDKN
+468 TPQEAIAKLAEDAN

-493 NLSQEKLNKLFPER
+493 NIPQDKLNQLFPER

-517 EAERMAALENP
+517 EAARLAALENP
-528 NISPEIKEK
+528 NISPKIKEK
-537 AILMAPEKYAKAVAA
+537 AILMSPEKYAKAVAA
-552 NKNAGPG
+552 NKNAGHG
-559 MINKLKNM
+559 IINKLKNM

-573 LETLIHSANDIKN
+573 LENLIHSANNIKN
-586 NPEKLADIKSQMD
+586 NPDELANIKSQMD

-604 VDKPVRRMMNKE
+604 IDKPVRRMMNKD
-616 FVDNVYDPYKLIE
+616 FVNNVYDPYKLIE

-643 KKDNAGAQNNNAEN
+643 NKDNTGSQNNNTEN
-657 AAGYENIVPD
+657 TAGYENIVPNVD
-667 IGAPPT
+667 APPT
-673 ILDKFGNAPEYFASK
+673 ILDKFGNAPEYFASM

-697 ISYNPDAERAALKT
+697 VSYNPDAERAALKT

-728 KSIKTSSFTPRN
+728 KSIKSSSFTPRN
-740 NKAESSGS
+740 NKAGNS
-748 GITGN
+748 GN
-753 ANGGNGDASG
+753 AGSNINGTNNTAGNI
-763 VPTLADAVSN
+763 PTLDGAVNN
-773 KSNIE
+773 KSNME
-778 NKYLTGRQHD
+778 NKYLSGKEND
-788 MYENVCKKIDGLHKM
+788 MYENACKKIDGLRKM

>member
-150 QEKENNKK
+150 QKKEDSKK
-158 AEDKQPEMPPAAPK
+158 NEGKLPEMPPAL
-172 DIKKEEL
+172 KKEEL
-179 PHKETPKKEIEAKQ
+179 PDKETPKKEIEAKQ
-193 KEDMLASLSNMKETK
+193 KEDTLTSLSNMKETK

-221 IKEIKKDTAK
+221 IKEIKKNTAK
-231 NTTPKKPLSA
+231 DTTPKKPLST
-241 AKKLAA
+241 AKKLAT

-339 DPNMLREKASSDDE
+339 DANMLLQK
-353 AVRAAVAENP
+353 
-363 NTPPDILEHLAKD
+363 TQIL
-376 KSNNVLKSLAKN
+376 
-388 PSISKD
+388 
-394 MMEDLSNY
+394 
-402 SGLHNDMLENPAITP
+402 
-417 EIMRKISAGKNRDC
+417 
-431 DFNKKYMSNPCLSI
+431 
-445 DEILYN
+445 
-451 INNPD
+451 
-456 ECVRMGLAANPK
+456 
-468 TPPEAVAALSEDKN
+468 
-482 PLVKNAAYKHP
+482 PLI
-493 NLSQEKLNKLFPER
+493 F
-507 WVPEPDNIIK
+507 
-517 EAERMAALENP
+517 
-528 NISPEIKEK
+528 
-537 AILMAPEKYAKAVAA
+537 
-552 NKNAGPG
+552 
-559 MINKLKNM
+559 
-567 AQGKKG
+567 
-573 LETLIHSANDIKN
+573 
-586 NPEKLADIKSQMD
+586 
-599 NNKET
+599 
-604 VDKPVRRMMNKE
+604 
-616 FVDNVYDPYKLIE
+616 
-629 DMRKIPSKK
+629 
-638 KKYNI
+638 
-643 KKDNAGAQNNNAEN
+643 
-657 AAGYENIVPD
+657 
-667 IGAPPT
+667 
-673 ILDKFGNAPEYFASK
+673 
-688 PLPPLNKGD
+688 
-697 ISYNPDAERAALKT
+697 
-711 ADDIITDL
+711 
-719 MSDVLPDIE
+719 
-728 KSIKTSSFTPRN
+728 
-740 NKAESSGS
+740 
-748 GITGN
+748 
-753 ANGGNGDASG
+753 
-763 VPTLADAVSN
+763 
-773 KSNIE
+773 
-778 NKYLTGRQHD
+778 
-788 MYENVCKKIDGLHKM
+788 
-803 F
+803 

>member
-17 FNRFGLQTKLSEKGV
+17 FNRFGLQTKLAEKGV

-43 TIHDSGYVA
+43 TIHDSGYIA

-77 TLINENNA
+77 ALINENNA

-106 LKKKGLSPTV
+106 LKEKGLSPTV
-116 YQLFPGYVV
+116 YQLFSGYVV

-133 SKIVNEYLEK
+133 SKIVDEYLAK
-143 QKEKDKE
+143 QKEK
-150 QEKENNKK
+150 EKEDNKK
-158 AEDKQPEMPPAAPK
+158 TEEKKPEIPPAAS
-172 DIKKEEL
+172 IETKKEE
-179 PHKETPKKEIEAKQ
+179 TVKQ
-193 KEDMLASLSNMKETK
+193 KEDMLANLSNIKETK
-208 SGSTDI
+208 SSSLDI
-214 KPPKKEQ
+214 KPAKKEPV
-221 IKEIKKDTAK
+221 KETKIENTKDI
-231 NTTPKKPLSA
+231 PKHKSLST

-247 AALLGTTLGLGAL
+247 AALLGTSLGLGAL

-266 DKIDNYMMSPEEKT
+266 DKIDDYMMSTEEKT

-311 ENPQLASEY
+311 ENPQLAGDY

-339 DPNMLREKASSDDE
+339 DPNLLRKKASSDDE

-376 KSNNVLKSLAKN
+376 KSNNVLKALAKN

-394 MMEDLSNY
+394 MMENLSNY
-402 SGLHNDMLENPAITP
+402 SGLHSDMLENSGLTP

-431 DFNKKYMSNPCLSI
+431 NFNKKYMSNPCLSI

-468 TPPEAVAALSEDKN
+468 TPPEAVAALSNDNN
-482 PLVKNAAYKHP
+482 PLVKNTAYKHP
-493 NLSQEKLNKLFPER
+493 NMPQEKLNELFPER

-517 EAERMAALENP
+517 EAAKLAALENP

-552 NKNAGPG
+552 NKNAGHD
-559 MINKLKNM
+559 MINRLKNM

-573 LETLIHSANDIKN
+573 LETLIYSANDIKN
-586 NPEKLADIKSQMD
+586 NPEKLLDIKRQMD

-604 VDKPVRRMMNKE
+604 ADKPVRRMMNKE
-616 FVDNVYDPYKLIE
+616 FVNDVYDPYKLIE
-629 DMRKIPSKK
+629 NMRKIPSKN
-638 KKYNI
+638 KKYNV
-643 KKDNAGAQNNNAEN
+643 KKDNADRQNNNAEN
-657 AAGYENIVPD
+657 TAGYENIVPTA
-667 IGAPPT
+667 GEVPA
-673 ILDKFGNAPEYFASK
+673 ILDKFGNAPEYFASQ
-688 PLPPLNKGD
+688 PLPPLNKGAV
-697 ISYNPDAERAALKT
+697 SYNPDAERAALKT

-740 NKAESSGS
+740 NKAGNSS
-748 GITGN
+748 TGN
-753 ANGGNGDASG
+753 ANGGNNAAGG
-763 VPTLADAVSN
+763 VPSITNAVNN

-778 NKYLTGRQHD
+778 NKYLTGRQQD
-788 MYENVCKKIDGLHKM
+788 MYENACKKIDGLHKM

>member
-133 SKIVNEYLEK
+133 SKIVNEYIEK

-158 AEDKQPEMPPAAPK
+158 AEDKQPEIMPAA
-172 DIKKEEL
+172 KKETNK
-179 PHKETPKKEIEAKQ
+179 KETAAKQ
-193 KEDMLASLSNMKETK
+193 KEDMLANLSNMKETK
-208 SGSTDI
+208 GGSSDI
-214 KPPKKEQ
+214 KQEKKEPV
-221 IKEIKKDTAK
+221 KESKKDTTK
-231 NTTPKKPLSA
+231 NTAPKKPLST

-247 AALLGTTLGLGAL
+247 AALLGTTLGLGAF

-266 DKIDNYMMSPEEKT
+266 DKVDNYMMSPEEKT

-311 ENPQLASEY
+311 KNPQLASEY

-376 KSNNVLKSLAKN
+376 KSNNVLKALAKN

-402 SGLHNDMLENPAITP
+402 SGLHSDMLENPAVTS

-451 INNPD
+451 VNNPD
-456 ECVRMGLAANPK
+456 ECVRMGIAANPK

-493 NLSQEKLNKLFPER
+493 NLPQEKLNKLFPER

-528 NISPEIKEK
+528 HISPAIKEK

-573 LETLIHSANDIKN
+573 LETLIHSANDIKS
-586 NPEKLADIKSQMD
+586 NPAKLADIKSQMD

-638 KKYNI
+638 KKYNL
-643 KKDNAGAQNNNAEN
+643 KKDNAGTQNDNAEN

-667 IGAPPT
+667 IDAPPT

-697 ISYNPDAERAALKT
+697 VSYNPDAERAALKT

-740 NKAESSGS
+740 NKAGSSGNGS
-748 GITGN
+748 NTN
-753 ANGGNGDASG
+753 SANNASG
-763 VPTLADAVSN
+763 GVPSLADAVNN
-773 KSNIE
+773 KSNME
-778 NKYLTGRQHD
+778 NKYLTGRQND
-788 MYENVCKKIDGLHKM
+788 IYENACKKIDGLHKM

>member
-52 VAVDKPFGKNAAKE
+52 VAVDKPFGKNASKE

-77 TLINENNA
+77 TLVNENNA

-125 AGISKKDT
+125 AGINKKDT
-133 SKIVNEYLEK
+133 SKIVNEYLAK
-143 QKEKDKE
+143 QKEKEKE

-158 AEDKQPEMPPAAPK
+158 AEDKQPEIPPAENK
-172 DIKKEEL
+172 EIKKEY
-179 PHKETPKKEIEAKQ
+179 TAKQ
-193 KEDMLASLSNMKETK
+193 KDDMLASLSNMKETK
-208 SGSTDI
+208 SSNDI
-214 KPPKKEQ
+214 MHEKKEPV
-221 IKEIKKDTAK
+221 KETKTNIAKD
-231 NTTPKKPLSA
+231 TPKKPLST

-247 AALLGTTLGLGAL
+247 AALLGTSLGLAAL

-311 ENPQLASEY
+311 ENPQLAREY

-376 KSNNVLKSLAKN
+376 KSNNVLKALAKN

-402 SGLHNDMLENPAITP
+402 SGLHSDMLENPAVTS

-451 INNPD
+451 VNNPD

-468 TPPEAVAALSEDKN
+468 TPPKAIAELSDDKN
-482 PLVKNAAYKHP
+482 PLVKHTAYKHP
-493 NLSQEKLNKLFPER
+493 NIPQEKLNKLFPER

-517 EAERMAALENP
+517 EAARLAALENP

-552 NKNAGPG
+552 NKNAGKG

-567 AQGKKG
+567 AQGKNG
-573 LETLIHSANDIKN
+573 LETLIHSANDIKS
-586 NPEKLADIKSQMD
+586 NPEKLADIKNQMD

-604 VDKPVRRMMNKE
+604 ADKPVRRMMNKE
-616 FVDNVYDPYKLIE
+616 FVNNVYDPYKLIE
-629 DMRKIPSKK
+629 DMRRIPSKN

-643 KKDNAGAQNNNAEN
+643 KKDSAGSQNTNAEN
-657 AAGYENIVPD
+657 AAGYENIVPNVD
-667 IGAPPT
+667 APPT
-673 ILDKFGNAPEYFASK
+673 ILDKFSSAPEYFASK
-688 PLPPLNKGD
+688 PLPALNKGNV
-697 ISYNPDAERAALKT
+697 SYNPDAERAALKT

-740 NKAESSGS
+740 NKSGNS
-748 GITGN
+748 ENTGSI
-753 ANGGNGDASG
+753 NGGNGDAD
-763 VPTLADAVSN
+763 VPSLADAVNN
-773 KSNIE
+773 KSNMD

-788 MYENVCKKIDGLHKM
+788 MYENACKKIDELHKM

>member
-133 SKIVNEYLEK
+133 SKIVDEYLAK
-143 QKEKDKE
+143 QKEKEKE
-150 QEKENNKK
+150 QKKEDSKKNEEKL
-158 AEDKQPEMPPAAPK
+158 PEMPPAL
-172 DIKKEEL
+172 KKEEL
-179 PHKETPKKEIEAKQ
+179 PDKETPKKEDIKKQ
-193 KEDMLASLSNMKETK
+193 KEDMLANLSNMKETK
-208 SGSTDI
+208 SINNDI
-214 KPPKKEQ
+214 KQKKKEPV
-221 IKEIKKDTAK
+221 IEPKIEKSKD
-231 NTTPKKPLSA
+231 TPKKTLST

-376 KSNNVLKSLAKN
+376 KSNNVLKALAKN

-402 SGLHNDMLENPAITP
+402 SGLHSDMLENPAVTP

-451 INNPD
+451 VNNPD

-493 NLSQEKLNKLFPER
+493 NLPQEKLNKLFPER

-528 NISPEIKEK
+528 HISPAIKEK

-573 LETLIHSANDIKN
+573 LETLIHSANDIKS
-586 NPEKLADIKSQMD
+586 NPAKLADIKSQMD

-638 KKYNI
+638 TKYNL
-643 KKDNAGAQNNNAEN
+643 KKDNAGTQNDNAEN

-667 IGAPPT
+667 IDAPPT

-697 ISYNPDAERAALKT
+697 VSYNPDAERAALKT

-740 NKAESSGS
+740 NKAGSSGNGS
-748 GITGN
+748 NTN
-753 ANGGNGDASG
+753 SANNASG
-763 VPTLADAVSN
+763 GVPSLADAVNN
-773 KSNIE
+773 KSNME
-778 NKYLTGRQHD
+778 NKYLTGRQND
-788 MYENVCKKIDGLHKM
+788 IYENACKKIDGLHKM

>member
-6 NGKFVDDVTDS
+6 NGKFVDDITDS

-143 QKEKDKE
+143 QKEKE

-158 AEDKQPEMPPAAPK
+158 AEEKQPEIMPAAK
-172 DIKKEEL
+172 KETKKEEL
-179 PHKETPKKEIEAKQ
+179 PNKETNKKETAAKQ
-193 KEDMLASLSNMKETK
+193 KEDMLANLSNMKETK
-208 SGSTDI
+208 GGSSDI
-214 KPPKKEQ
+214 KQKKKEPV
-221 IKEIKKDTAK
+221 IEPKIEKSKD
-231 NTTPKKPLSA
+231 TPKKPLST

-311 ENPQLASEY
+311 KNPQLASEY

-376 KSNNVLKSLAKN
+376 KSNNVLKALAKN

-402 SGLHNDMLENPAITP
+402 SGLHSDMLENPAVTP

-451 INNPD
+451 VNNPD

-468 TPPEAVAALSEDKN
+468 TPLEAVAALSEDKN

-493 NLSQEKLNKLFPER
+493 NLPQEKLNKLFPER

-517 EAERMAALENP
+517 EAERTAALENP
-528 NISPEIKEK
+528 NISPAIKEK
-537 AILMAPEKYAKAVAA
+537 AILIAPEKYAKAVAA

-559 MINKLKNM
+559 IINKLKNM

-586 NPEKLADIKSQMD
+586 NPAKLADIKSQMD

-643 KKDNAGAQNNNAEN
+643 KKDNAGTQNDNAEN

-667 IGAPPT
+667 IDAPPT

-697 ISYNPDAERAALKT
+697 VSYNPDAERAALKT

-740 NKAESSGS
+740 NKAGSSGNGS
-748 GITGN
+748 NTN
-753 ANGGNGDASG
+753 SANNASG
-763 VPTLADAVSN
+763 GVPSLADAVNN
-773 KSNIE
+773 KSNME
-778 NKYLTGRQHD
+778 NKYLTGRQND
-788 MYENVCKKIDGLHKM
+788 IYENACKKIDGLHKM

>member
-17 FNRFGLQTKLSEKGV
+17 FNRFGLQTKLSEKGI

-52 VAVDKPFGKNAAKE
+52 VAVDKPFGKNATKE
-66 WNNLIEKDLIP
+66 WDNVIEKDLIP
-77 TLINENNA
+77 TLINENNI

-106 LKKKGLSPTV
+106 LKRKGLSPTV

-125 AGISKKDT
+125 AGINKKDT
-133 SKIVNEYLEK
+133 SKIVNDYLEK
-143 QKEKDKE
+143 QKEQDKK
-150 QEKENNKK
+150 QEEENKK
-158 AEDKQPEMPPAAPK
+158 IEEKQPEIMPAAK
-172 DIKKEEL
+172 KETKKEEL
-179 PHKETPKKEIEAKQ
+179 PNKETNKKE

-208 SGSTDI
+208 NISQDV
-214 KPPKKEQ
+214 KHNKKEPV
-221 IKEIKKDTAK
+221 KETAK
-231 NTTPKKPLSA
+231 NIAKVTPKKSLST

-247 AALLGTTLGLGAL
+247 AALLGTALGLGAL

-266 DKIDNYMMSPEEKT
+266 EKIDNYMMSPEEKA
-280 ERKVLDNAAK
+280 ERNIMDNAAK

-333 LKNKSA
+333 LKNKA
-339 DPNMLREKASSDDE
+339 TDPNLLREKATSDDE

-402 SGLHNDMLENPAITP
+402 SGLHSDMLENPAVTP

-431 DFNKKYMSNPCLSI
+431 NFNTKYMSNPCLSI

-451 INNPD
+451 VNNPD

-468 TPPEAVAALSEDKN
+468 TPQEAIAKLAEDAN
-482 PLVKNAAYKHP
+482 PLVKNVAYKHP
-493 NLSQEKLNKLFPER
+493 NIPQDKLNQLFPER

-517 EAERMAALENP
+517 EAARLAALENP

-537 AILMAPEKYAKAVAA
+537 AILMSPEKYAKAVAA
-552 NKNAGPG
+552 NKNAGHG
-559 MINKLKNM
+559 IINKLKNM

-573 LETLIHSANDIKN
+573 LENLIHSANNIKN
-586 NPEKLADIKSQMD
+586 NPDELANIKSQMD

-604 VDKPVRRMMNKE
+604 IDKPVRRMMNKD
-616 FVDNVYDPYKLIE
+616 FVNNVYDPYKLIE

-643 KKDNAGAQNNNAEN
+643 NKDNTGSQNNNTEN
-657 AAGYENIVPD
+657 TAGYENIVPNVD
-667 IGAPPT
+667 APPT
-673 ILDKFGNAPEYFASK
+673 ILDKFGNAPEYFASM

-697 ISYNPDAERAALKT
+697 VSYNPDAERAALKT

-728 KSIKTSSFTPRN
+728 KSIKSSSFTPRN
-740 NKAESSGS
+740 NKAGNS
-748 GITGN
+748 GN
-753 ANGGNGDASG
+753 AGSNINGTNNTAGNI
-763 VPTLADAVSN
+763 PTLDGAVNN
-773 KSNIE
+773 KSNME
-778 NKYLTGRQHD
+778 NKYLSGKEND
-788 MYENVCKKIDGLHKM
+788 MYENACKKIDGLRKM

>member
-17 FNRFGLQTKLSEKGV
+17 FNRFGLQTKLSEKGI

-52 VAVDKPFGKNAAKE
+52 VAVDKPFGKNATKE
-66 WNNLIEKDLIP
+66 WDNVIEKDLIP
-77 TLINENNA
+77 TLINENNI

-106 LKKKGLSPTV
+106 LKRKGLSPTV

-125 AGISKKDT
+125 AGINKKDT
-133 SKIVNEYLEK
+133 SKIVNDYLEK
-143 QKEKDKE
+143 QKEQDK
-150 QEKENNKK
+150 KEEEENKK
-158 AEDKQPEMPPAAPK
+158 IEEKQPEIPPAISK
-172 DIKKEEL
+172 DNKNDIPAETKVKEDS
-179 PHKETPKKEIEAKQ
+179 AKQ
-193 KEDMLASLSNMKETK
+193 KEDMLTSLSNMKEPK
-208 SGSTDI
+208 NISQDV
-214 KPPKKEQ
+214 KHNKKEPV
-221 IKEIKKDTAK
+221 KETAK
-231 NTTPKKPLSA
+231 NIAKVTPKKSLST

-247 AALLGTTLGLGAL
+247 AALLGTALGLGAL

-266 DKIDNYMMSPEEKT
+266 EKIDNYMMSPEEKA
-280 ERKVLDNAAK
+280 ERNIMDNAAK

-333 LKNKSA
+333 LKNKA
-339 DPNMLREKASSDDE
+339 TDPNLLREKATSDDE

-402 SGLHNDMLENPAITP
+402 SGLHSDMLENPAVTP

-431 DFNKKYMSNPCLSI
+431 NFNTKYMSNPCLSI

-451 INNPD
+451 VNNPD

-468 TPPEAVAALSEDKN
+468 TPQEAIAKLAEDAN

-493 NLSQEKLNKLFPER
+493 NIPQDKLNQLFPER

-517 EAERMAALENP
+517 EAARLAALENP

-537 AILMAPEKYAKAVAA
+537 AILMSPEKYAKAVAA
-552 NKNAGPG
+552 NKNAGHG
-559 MINKLKNM
+559 IINKLKNM

-573 LETLIHSANDIKN
+573 LENLIHSANNIKN
-586 NPEKLADIKSQMD
+586 NPDELANIKSQMD

-604 VDKPVRRMMNKE
+604 IDKPVRRMMNKD
-616 FVDNVYDPYKLIE
+616 FVNNVYDPYKLIE

-643 KKDNAGAQNNNAEN
+643 NKDNTGSQNNNTEN
-657 AAGYENIVPD
+657 TAGYENIVPNVD
-667 IGAPPT
+667 APPT
-673 ILDKFGNAPEYFASK
+673 ILDKFGNAPEYFASM

-697 ISYNPDAERAALKT
+697 VSYNPDAERAALKT

-728 KSIKTSSFTPRN
+728 KSIKSSSFTPRN
-740 NKAESSGS
+740 NKAGNS
-748 GITGN
+748 GN
-753 ANGGNGDASG
+753 AGSNINGTNNTAGNI
-763 VPTLADAVSN
+763 PTLDGAVNN
-773 KSNIE
+773 KSNME
-778 NKYLTGRQHD
+778 NKYLSGKEND
-788 MYENVCKKIDGLHKM
+788 MYENACKKIDGLRKM

>member
-52 VAVDKPFGKNAAKE
+52 VAVDKPFGKNASKE

-133 SKIVNEYLEK
+133 SKIVNEYLAK
-143 QKEKDKE
+143 QKE

-158 AEDKQPEMPPAAPK
+158 AEDKQPEIPPAANK
-172 DIKKEEL
+172 EIKKED
-179 PHKETPKKEIEAKQ
+179 TAKQ
-193 KEDMLASLSNMKETK
+193 EEDMLASLSNMKETK
-208 SGSTDI
+208 SRSDI
-214 KPPKKEQ
+214 THEKKEPV
-221 IKEIKKDTAK
+221 KETKTNIAKD
-231 NTTPKKPLSA
+231 TPKKSLST

-247 AALLGTTLGLGAL
+247 AALLGTSLGLAAL

-290 KYFENIKNGFPEDD
+290 KYFENIKNGFPKDD

-311 ENPQLASEY
+311 ENPQLAGEY

-376 KSNNVLKSLAKN
+376 KSNNVLKALAKN

-394 MMEDLSNY
+394 MMENLSNY
-402 SGLHNDMLENPAITP
+402 SGLHSDMLENPAITT

-468 TPPEAVAALSEDKN
+468 TPPEAIAELSNDKN
-482 PLVKNAAYKHP
+482 PLVKYTAYKHP
-493 NLSQEKLNKLFPER
+493 NIPNEKLNKF
-507 WVPEPDNIIK
+507 
-517 EAERMAALENP
+517 
-528 NISPEIKEK
+528 
-537 AILMAPEKYAKAVAA
+537 
-552 NKNAGPG
+552 
-559 MINKLKNM
+559 
-567 AQGKKG
+567 
-573 LETLIHSANDIKN
+573 
-586 NPEKLADIKSQMD
+586 
-599 NNKET
+599 
-604 VDKPVRRMMNKE
+604 
-616 FVDNVYDPYKLIE
+616 
-629 DMRKIPSKK
+629 
-638 KKYNI
+638 
-643 KKDNAGAQNNNAEN
+643 
-657 AAGYENIVPD
+657 
-667 IGAPPT
+667 
-673 ILDKFGNAPEYFASK
+673 
-688 PLPPLNKGD
+688 
-697 ISYNPDAERAALKT
+697 
-711 ADDIITDL
+711 
-719 MSDVLPDIE
+719 
-728 KSIKTSSFTPRN
+728 FT
-740 NKAESSGS
+740 
-748 GITGN
+748 
-753 ANGGNGDASG
+753 
-763 VPTLADAVSN
+763 
-773 KSNIE
+773 
-778 NKYLTGRQHD
+778 
-788 MYENVCKKIDGLHKM
+788 
-803 F
+803 

>member
-52 VAVDKPFGKNAAKE
+52 VAVDKPFGKNASKE

-77 TLINENNA
+77 TLVNENNA

-125 AGISKKDT
+125 AGINKKDT
-133 SKIVNEYLEK
+133 SKIVNEYLAK
-143 QKEKDKE
+143 QKEKEKE

-158 AEDKQPEMPPAAPK
+158 AEDKQPEIPPAENK
-172 DIKKEEL
+172 EIKKEY
-179 PHKETPKKEIEAKQ
+179 TAKQ
-193 KEDMLASLSNMKETK
+193 KDDMLASLSNMKETK
-208 SGSTDI
+208 SSNDI
-214 KPPKKEQ
+214 MHEKKEPV
-221 IKEIKKDTAK
+221 KETKTNIAKD
-231 NTTPKKPLSA
+231 TPKKPLST

-247 AALLGTTLGLGAL
+247 AALLGTSLGLAAL

-311 ENPQLASEY
+311 ENPQLAREY

-376 KSNNVLKSLAKN
+376 KSNNVLKALAKN

-402 SGLHNDMLENPAITP
+402 SGLHSDMLENPAVTS

-451 INNPD
+451 VNNPD

-468 TPPEAVAALSEDKN
+468 TPPKAIAELSDDKN
-482 PLVKNAAYKHP
+482 PLVKHTAYKHP
-493 NLSQEKLNKLFPER
+493 NIPQEKLNKLFPER

-517 EAERMAALENP
+517 EAARLAALENP

-552 NKNAGPG
+552 NKNAGQG

-567 AQGKKG
+567 AQGKNG
-573 LETLIHSANDIKN
+573 LETLIHSANDIKS
-586 NPEKLADIKSQMD
+586 NPEKLADIKNQMD

-604 VDKPVRRMMNKE
+604 ADKPVRRMMNKE
-616 FVDNVYDPYKLIE
+616 FVNNVYDPYKLIE
-629 DMRKIPSKK
+629 DIRRIPSKN

-643 KKDNAGAQNNNAEN
+643 KKDSAGSQNTNAEN
-657 AAGYENIVPD
+657 AAGYENIVPNVD
-667 IGAPPT
+667 APPT
-673 ILDKFGNAPEYFASK
+673 ILDKFSSAPEYFASK
-688 PLPPLNKGD
+688 PLPALNKGNV
-697 ISYNPDAERAALKT
+697 SYNPDAERAALKT

-740 NKAESSGS
+740 NKSGNS
-748 GITGN
+748 ENTGSI
-753 ANGGNGDASG
+753 NGGNGDAD
-763 VPTLADAVSN
+763 VPSLADAVNN
-773 KSNIE
+773 KSNMD
-778 NKYLTGRQHD
+778 NKYLTGRQQD
-788 MYENVCKKIDGLHKM
+788 MYENACKKIDELHKM

>member
-133 SKIVNEYLEK
+133 SKIVDEYLAK
-143 QKEKDKE
+143 QKEKEKE

-158 AEDKQPEMPPAAPK
+158 AEDKQPEIMPAAK
-172 DIKKEEL
+172 KETKKEEL
-179 PHKETPKKEIEAKQ
+179 PNKETNKKE

-208 SGSTDI
+208 SINNDI
-214 KPPKKEQ
+214 KQKKKEPV
-221 IKEIKKDTAK
+221 IEPKIEKSKD
-231 NTTPKKPLSA
+231 TPKKTLST

-376 KSNNVLKSLAKN
+376 KSNNVLKALAKN
-388 PSISKD
+388 PSISRN

-402 SGLHNDMLENPAITP
+402 SGLHSDMLENPAVTP

-451 INNPD
+451 VNNPD
-456 ECVRMGLAANPK
+456 ECVRMGLAANPN

-493 NLSQEKLNKLFPER
+493 NLPQEKLNKLFPER

-517 EAERMAALENP
+517 EAERTAALENP
-528 NISPEIKEK
+528 HISPAIKEK
-537 AILMAPEKYAKAVAA
+537 AILIAPEKYAKAVAA

-586 NPEKLADIKSQMD
+586 NPAKLADIKSQMD

-638 KKYNI
+638 TKYNL
-643 KKDNAGAQNNNAEN
+643 KKDNAGTQNDNAEN

-667 IGAPPT
+667 IDAPPT

-697 ISYNPDAERAALKT
+697 VSYNPDAERAALKT

-740 NKAESSGS
+740 NKAGSSGNGS
-748 GITGN
+748 NTN
-753 ANGGNGDASG
+753 SANNASG
-763 VPTLADAVSN
+763 GVPSLADAVNN
-773 KSNIE
+773 KSNME
-778 NKYLTGRQHD
+778 NKYLTGRQND
-788 MYENVCKKIDGLHKM
+788 MYENACKKIDGLHKM

>member
-52 VAVDKPFGKNAAKE
+52 VAVDKPFGKNASKE

-77 TLINENNA
+77 TLVNENNA

-125 AGISKKDT
+125 AGINKKDT
-133 SKIVNEYLEK
+133 SKIVNEYLAK
-143 QKEKDKE
+143 QKEKEKE

-158 AEDKQPEMPPAAPK
+158 AEDKQPEIPPAENK
-172 DIKKEEL
+172 EIKKEY
-179 PHKETPKKEIEAKQ
+179 TAKQ
-193 KEDMLASLSNMKETK
+193 KDDMLASLSNMKETK
-208 SGSTDI
+208 SSNDI
-214 KPPKKEQ
+214 MHEKKEPV
-221 IKEIKKDTAK
+221 KETKTNIAKD
-231 NTTPKKPLSA
+231 TPKKPLST

-247 AALLGTTLGLGAL
+247 AALLGTSLGLAAL

-311 ENPQLASEY
+311 ENPQLAREY

-376 KSNNVLKSLAKN
+376 KSNNVLKALAKN

-402 SGLHNDMLENPAITP
+402 SGLHSDMLENPAVTS

-451 INNPD
+451 VNNPD

-468 TPPEAVAALSEDKN
+468 TPPKAIAELSDDKN
-482 PLVKNAAYKHP
+482 PLVKHTAYKHP
-493 NLSQEKLNKLFPER
+493 NIPQDKLNKLFLER

-517 EAERMAALENP
+517 EAARLAALENP

-552 NKNAGPG
+552 NKNAGQG

-567 AQGKKG
+567 AQGKNG
-573 LETLIHSANDIKN
+573 LETLIHSANDIKS
-586 NPEKLADIKSQMD
+586 NPEKLADIKNQMD

-604 VDKPVRRMMNKE
+604 ADKPVRRMMNKE
-616 FVDNVYDPYKLIE
+616 FVNNVYDPYKLIE
-629 DMRKIPSKK
+629 DMRRIPSKK

-643 KKDNAGAQNNNAEN
+643 KKDSAGSQNTNAEN
-657 AAGYENIVPD
+657 AAGYENIVPNVD
-667 IGAPPT
+667 APPT
-673 ILDKFGNAPEYFASK
+673 ILDKFSSAPEYFASK
-688 PLPPLNKGD
+688 PLPALNKGNV
-697 ISYNPDAERAALKT
+697 SYNPDAERAALKT

-740 NKAESSGS
+740 NKSGNS
-748 GITGN
+748 ENTGN
-753 ANGGNGDASG
+753 INGGNGDAD
-763 VPTLADAVSN
+763 VPSLADAVNN
-773 KSNIE
+773 KSNMD
-778 NKYLTGRQHD
+778 NKYLTGRQQD
-788 MYENVCKKIDGLHKM
+788 MYENACKKIDELHKM

>member
-52 VAVDKPFGKNAAKE
+52 VAVDKPFGKNASKE

-77 TLINENNA
+77 TLVNENNA

-125 AGISKKDT
+125 AGINKKDT
-133 SKIVNEYLEK
+133 SKIVNEYLAK
-143 QKEKDKE
+143 QKEKEKE

-158 AEDKQPEMPPAAPK
+158 AEDKQPEIPPAENK
-172 DIKKEEL
+172 EIKKEY
-179 PHKETPKKEIEAKQ
+179 TAKQ
-193 KEDMLASLSNMKETK
+193 KDDMLASLSNMKETK
-208 SGSTDI
+208 SSNDI
-214 KPPKKEQ
+214 MHEKKEPV
-221 IKEIKKDTAK
+221 KETKTNIAKD
-231 NTTPKKPLSA
+231 TPKKPLST

-247 AALLGTTLGLGAL
+247 AALLGTSLGLAAL

-311 ENPQLASEY
+311 ENPQLAREY

-376 KSNNVLKSLAKN
+376 KSNNVLKALAKN

-402 SGLHNDMLENPAITP
+402 SGLHSDMLENPAVTS

-451 INNPD
+451 VNNPD

-468 TPPEAVAALSEDKN
+468 TPPKAIAELSDDKN
-482 PLVKNAAYKHP
+482 PLVKHTAYKHP
-493 NLSQEKLNKLFPER
+493 NIPQEKLNKLFPER

-517 EAERMAALENP
+517 EAARLAALENP

-552 NKNAGPG
+552 NKNAGQG

-567 AQGKKG
+567 AQGKNG
-573 LETLIHSANDIKN
+573 LETLIHSANDIKS
-586 NPEKLADIKSQMD
+586 NPEKLADIKNQMD

-604 VDKPVRRMMNKE
+604 ADKPVRRMMNKE
-616 FVDNVYDPYKLIE
+616 FVNNVYDPYKLIE
-629 DMRKIPSKK
+629 DMRRIPSKN

-643 KKDNAGAQNNNAEN
+643 KKDSAGSQNTNAEN
-657 AAGYENIVPD
+657 AAGYENIVPNVD
-667 IGAPPT
+667 APPT
-673 ILDKFGNAPEYFASK
+673 ILDKFSSAPEYFASK
-688 PLPPLNKGD
+688 PLPALNKGNV
-697 ISYNPDAERAALKT
+697 SYNPDAERAALKT

-740 NKAESSGS
+740 NKSGNS
-748 GITGN
+748 ENTGSI
-753 ANGGNGDASG
+753 NGGNGDAD
-763 VPTLADAVSN
+763 VPSLADAVNN
-773 KSNIE
+773 KSNMD
-778 NKYLTGRQHD
+778 NKYLTGRQQD
-788 MYENVCKKIDGLHKM
+788 MYENACKKIDELHKM